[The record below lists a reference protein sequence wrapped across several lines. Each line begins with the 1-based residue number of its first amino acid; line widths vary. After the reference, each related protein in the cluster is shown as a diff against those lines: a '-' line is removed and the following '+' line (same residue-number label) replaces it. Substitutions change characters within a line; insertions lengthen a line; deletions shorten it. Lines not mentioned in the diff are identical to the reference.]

1 MSGAKQGHKQGYKQS
16 HEEAMALIARAQA
29 GEACALDE
37 MVRANLALVRS
48 VCTRFA
54 SRGGDMEELY
64 QLGCLGLVKAIQNF
78 DTAYGVRF
86 SSYAVP
92 VIMGEIRRFLRD
104 DGTLTVGRRFKE
116 LAARAL
122 HMADQLRS
130 ELQREPTLTELAE
143 ALGCDPAELA
153 QALESGK
160 TVASLDAP
168 IGEEEGAT
176 LQDVLGGFQA
186 EASIDRMLLR
196 QLLEQLPHED
206 RRLILLRYFRDH
218 TQAETAR
225 MLGMTQVQVSRR
237 EARIIARFREA
248 MVELPREA

>member
-1 MSGAKQGHKQGYKQS
+1 MSGAKQGHRQS
-16 HEEAMALIARAQA
+16 HDEAMALIARARA

-48 VCTRFA
+48 VCARFA
-54 SRGGDMEELY
+54 SRGADMEELY
-64 QLGCLGLVKAIQNF
+64 QLGCLGLVKAIKNF
-78 DTAYGVRF
+78 DAGYGVRF

-104 DGTLTVGRRFKE
+104 DGALTVGRRFKE

-122 HMADQLRS
+122 HAADRLRV
-130 ELQREPTLTELAE
+130 ELEREPTFAELAG

-153 QALESGK
+153 QALESGR
-160 TVASLDAP
+160 TVTSLDAP
-168 IGEEEGAT
+168 LGEEEGAT
-176 LQDVLGGFQA
+176 LQDVLGAPQA
-186 EASIDRMLLR
+186 EAGIDRLLLR
-196 QLLEQLPHED
+196 QLLEQLPPED
-206 RRLILLRYFRDH
+206 RRLILLRYFRDR

-237 EARIIARFREA
+237 EAKIIQRFREA
-248 MVELPREA
+248 MAGLPREA

>member
-1 MSGAKQGHKQGYKQS
+1 MNGTKQGAKQT

-29 GEACALDE
+29 GDACALDE
-37 MVRANLALVRS
+37 MVRANLALARA
-48 VCTRFA
+48 VCGRFS

-78 DTAYGVRF
+78 NTAYGVRF

-92 VIMGEIRRFLRD
+92 MIMGEIRRFLRD
-104 DGTLTVGRRFKE
+104 DGTLTVGRRLKE
-116 LAARAL
+116 LATRAL
-122 HMADQLRS
+122 NTADRLRG
-130 ELQREPTLTELAE
+130 ELEREATLPELAG
-143 ALGCDPAELA
+143 ALGCDPTELA

-160 TVASLDAP
+160 AVASLDAP

-176 LQDVLGGFQA
+176 LQDVLGRPQA

-196 QLLEQLPHED
+196 QLLEQLPAED

-237 EARIIARFREA
+237 EARIIQRFREA
-248 MVELPREA
+248 MVELPQEA